1 MGSITFAAVAKCLI
15 PLNFPS
21 SIVAS
26 QLNPWLLHT
35 MSSPIPRASAACGA
49 PGSTAG
55 LHLPCCPVPSRA
67 QTAFD
72 FLKWECLESPRQ
84 EGCTGALPGEGAG
97 RGLCSM
103 EEARGIYRSSSG
115 VTVLPPPRGGPKA
128 HPHPDGGL
136 VWGTGEV
143 WRLLIPRA
151 KDVLLWRSFSFQQSM
166 EMCLSGNC
174 V

>member
-21 SIVAS
+21 SIVAL

-84 EGCTGALPGEGAG
+84 EERDALGHCLGKELEGVCVPWKRPGGFTDLLQVSQSCLHPEGVPKHI
-97 RGLCSM
+97 LTPM
-103 EEARGIYRSSSG
+103 EGWY
-115 VTVLPPPRGGPKA
+115 GGQERF
-128 HPHPDGGL
+128 GGY
-136 VWGTGEV
+136 
-143 WRLLIPRA
+143 
-151 KDVLLWRSFSFQQSM
+151 
-166 EMCLSGNC
+166 
-174 V
+174 